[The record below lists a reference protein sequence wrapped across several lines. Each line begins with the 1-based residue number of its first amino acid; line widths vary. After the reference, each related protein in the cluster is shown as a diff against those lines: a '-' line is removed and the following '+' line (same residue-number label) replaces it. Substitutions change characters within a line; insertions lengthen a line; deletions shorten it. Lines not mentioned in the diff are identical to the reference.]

1 MAKTKT
7 YLLYLLLYCCSISC
21 YGNDSELERI
31 NKVQKVYT
39 SLIGVKELTG
49 RNDGFMVEKIQ
60 KAAGIKK
67 GDPWCAA
74 TVCFS
79 FVEAGVKAI
88 ISGYCPNWFP
98 AKKTIYTR
106 GKKNNLTPRTADVF
120 GLFFVD
126 MGRIAH
132 EGFIDEWPPDSS
144 MAITVEGNT
153 NKDGSRE
160 GNGCFKK
167 KRLKKQFY
175 KISRWT

>member
-1 MAKTKT
+1 M
-7 YLLYLLLYCCSISC
+7 
-21 YGNDSELERI
+21 
-31 NKVQKVYT
+31 
-39 SLIGVKELTG
+39 KELTG
-49 RNDGFMVEKIQ
+49 HNDGIMVEKIQ

-67 GDPWCAA
+67 HDPWCAA
-74 TVCFS
+74 TVCYS
-79 FVEAGVKAI
+79 FIEAGVKAI

-106 GKKNNLTPRTADVF
+106 GKKNNQTPRTADVF
-120 GLFFVD
+120 GLFFPE

-132 EGFIDEWPPDSS
+132 EGFIDEWPPGSS
-144 MAITVEGNT
+144 FAVTVEGNT

-175 KISRWT
+175 KISRWTT